1 MGAVKVRIGKRHSIK
16 VVASSE
22 QKSFI
27 SSRDAEMDAR
37 AAQAVKAAVEK
48 AEFCK
53 KPVAKFDTI
62 TKKAYVEYADG
73 ERKYVD

>member
-1 MGAVKVRIGKRHSIK
+1 MGAVKVRIGKKHSIK
-16 VVASSE
+16 VVSSE

-27 SSRDAEMDAR
+27 SSSDAEMDAR

-48 AEFCK
+48 AKFCK

-62 TKKAYVEYADG
+62 TKKVYVEYADG